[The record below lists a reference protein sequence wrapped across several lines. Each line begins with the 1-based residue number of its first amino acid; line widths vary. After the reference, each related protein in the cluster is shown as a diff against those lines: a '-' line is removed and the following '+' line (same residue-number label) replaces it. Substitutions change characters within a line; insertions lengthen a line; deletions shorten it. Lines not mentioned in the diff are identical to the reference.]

1 MALSQTEQRALY
13 PLAAYNFRVTVDGV
27 DLSFTEISGLTK
39 EYETVTYKHGLSF
52 WEGESIKKFRY
63 DKYVDITMKRGVVSG
78 LNELY
83 RWIDAA
89 EKKTLTISLCDD
101 RGLPVITWAV
111 KKAIL
116 TKLEAPS
123 LQASSN
129 EVYVETLTWKGS
141 GISVK

>member
-1 MALSQTEQRALY
+1 MALSQTEQRAQY
-13 PLAAYNFRVTVDGV
+13 PLAAYNFRVMVDGV

-52 WEGESIKKFRY
+52 WEGESITKFRY
-63 DKYVDITMKRGVVSG
+63 DKYVDLTMKRGVVNG

-83 RWIDAA
+83 RWIDAV
-89 EKKTLTISLCDD
+89 EKKSMTISLCDD
-101 RGLPVITWAV
+101 RGLPVITWEV

-116 TKLEAPS
+116 VKMEAPS

-129 EVYVETLTWKGS
+129 EVYIETLTWKVA